1 MHDDFSEVLD
11 DIPGQTDNTAC
22 HMDTDNLSPIH
33 KALHKIPHAH
43 KE

>member
-11 DIPGQTDNTAC
+11 DIPGQTDITAC

-33 KALHKIPHAH
+33 KAPHKIPHAH